1 MKAAL
6 AGLCLSMF
14 LTACATDTVYVTKRE
29 AVLPPA
35 QYMEPCQLE
44 LGTTIGSALQ
54 GLRAGVDCERAD
66 KAAIKRWAQE
76 YDDDRST

>member
-6 AGLCLSMF
+6 AGLCLLTF

-35 QYMEPCQLE
+35 GYMEPCTLD
-44 LGTTIGSALQ
+44 LGTTIGSALR

-66 KAAIKRWAQE
+66 KAAIKQWAE
-76 YDDDRST
+76 AYDND